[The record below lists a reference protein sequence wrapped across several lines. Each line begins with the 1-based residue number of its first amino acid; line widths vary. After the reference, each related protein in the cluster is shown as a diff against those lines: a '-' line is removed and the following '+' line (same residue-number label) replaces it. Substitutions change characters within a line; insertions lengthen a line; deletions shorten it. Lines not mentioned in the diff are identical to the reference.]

1 MATTSHHKKGGFKNK
16 MLCEYP
22 EFAEEE
28 FFNLEPTTL
37 IEIKDTVYFAVE
49 LLEPQIYYWDCN
61 KNKYVHVI
69 YKFAELE
76 DFWQDILL
84 QELEEYQQIKLEAE
98 DNKMDFI

>member
-1 MATTSHHKKGGFKNK
+1 MVATSHHKKGGLKL
-16 MLCEYP
+16 LCEYP
-22 EFAEEE
+22 EFTEEE

-37 IEIKDTVYFAVE
+37 IEIKNTVYFAVE

-69 YKFAELE
+69 YKFAKLE

-98 DNKMDFI
+98 DNKIDFI

>member
-1 MATTSHHKKGGFKNK
+1 
-16 MLCEYP
+16 LLYEYP
-22 EFAEEE
+22 EFTEEE

-37 IEIKDTVYFAVE
+37 LEIEDTVYFAVE

-69 YKFAELE
+69 YKFAMLE

-84 QELEEYQQIKLEAE
+84 QELEEFEQVKLEAE
-98 DNKMDFI
+98 DNNMDFI

>member
-1 MATTSHHKKGGFKNK
+1 

-69 YKFAELE
+69 YKFATLE

-84 QELEEYQQIKLEAE
+84 QELEEFEQVKLEAE
-98 DNKMDFI
+98 DNKIDFI

>member
-1 MATTSHHKKGGFKNK
+1 

-22 EFAEEE
+22 EFTEEE

-49 LLEPQIYYWDCN
+49 LLLEPQIYYWDCN

-69 YKFAELE
+69 YKFATLE

-84 QELEEYQQIKLEAE
+84 QELEEFEQVKLEAE
-98 DNKMDFI
+98 DNNMDFI

>member
-1 MATTSHHKKGGFKNK
+1 

-22 EFAEEE
+22 EFTEEE

-69 YKFAELE
+69 YKFATVIYKFATLE

-84 QELEEYQQIKLEAE
+84 QELEEYQQVKLEAE
-98 DNKMDFI
+98 DNKIDFI

>member
-1 MATTSHHKKGGFKNK
+1 

-49 LLEPQIYYWDCN
+49 LLEPQIYYWDC
-61 KNKYVHVI
+61 VI
-69 YKFAELE
+69 KINMYTLF
-76 DFWQDILL
+76 INLL
-84 QELEEYQQIKLEAE
+84 C
-98 DNKMDFI
+98 

>member
-1 MATTSHHKKGGFKNK
+1 
-16 MLCEYP
+16 MLYEYP

-28 FFNLEPTTL
+28 FFSLEPTTL

-69 YKFAELE
+69 YKFATLE

-84 QELEEYQQIKLEAE
+84 QELEEFEQVRLEAE
-98 DNKMDFI
+98 DNKIDFI